1 MRLVTYNIDFVG
13 KRKLFLGIS
22 VLLIIAGVVSLF
34 VQQLNL
40 GIDFVSGTRLDI
52 SMGKAVNIDQSKK
65 LLTDLGYTEPNARV
79 GGKQADVLI
88 FRTSE
93 TITATKVSAIEDAF
107 NKQFA
112 AKVSIQSQV
121 VDPIIG
127 RELARNAIIAT
138 LLACVAIVI
147 YVSIR
152 FEHRFAIAAVVTLFY
167 DALFTIGIFSIFQI
181 EVDVVFIAAILTIIG
196 YSINDTIVIFDRIRE
211 NFQKLQPKKWD
222 DLANMVNE
230 SIKQTLVRSLN
241 TVVTVLFA
249 ALALVILG
257 GESIRNFS
265 LALVLGLISGA
276 YSSIFIAS
284 QIWIVW
290 TWKSMQKKLESAKRN
305 LV

>member
-1 MRLVTYNIDFVG
+1 MTYSIDFVG
-13 KRKLFLGIS
+13 KRKLFFGIS
-22 VLLIIAGVVSLF
+22 ILLIIAGVVSLF

-52 SMGKAVNIDQSKK
+52 SMDRAVNIDESKNI
-65 LLTDLGYTEPNARV
+65 LTKLGYQNPNARV
-79 GGKQADVLI
+79 GGKKSDILI
-88 FRTSE
+88 FRTSK
-93 TITATKVSAIEDAF
+93 TITPAKVAEITSAFNKAFKTKVS
-107 NKQFA
+107 
-112 AKVSIQSQV
+112 VQSQV

-152 FEHRFAIAAVVTLFY
+152 FEHRFAIAAVITLFY

-211 NFQKLQPKKWD
+211 NYNRQQPKKWD
-222 DLANMVNE
+222 DLASMVNE
-230 SIKQTLVRSLN
+230 SIQQTLVRSIN
-241 TVVTVLFA
+241 TVVTVLLA
-249 ALALVILG
+249 ALALVLLG

-265 LALVLGLISGA
+265 LALILGLVSGA

-284 QIWIVW
+284 QIWVVW
-290 TWKSMQKKLESAKRN
+290 TWKSIQKKVSSSA
-305 LV
+305 

>member
-1 MRLVTYNIDFVG
+1 MRLVTYNLDFVG
-13 KRKLFLGIS
+13 KRKLFFGIS
-22 VLLIIAGVVSLF
+22 VLLILAGVISLF

-52 SMGKAVNIDQSKK
+52 SMGKTVNIEESKK
-65 LLTDLGYTEPNARV
+65 ILTELGYENPNARV
-79 GGKQADVLI
+79 GGKKSDVLI

-93 TITATKVSAIEDAF
+93 TITPAKISKVENAF

-112 AKVSIQSQV
+112 TKVSIQSQV

-152 FEHRFAIAAVVTLFY
+152 FEHRFAVAAVITLFY
-167 DALFTIGIFSIFQI
+167 DALFTISIFSIFQI

-222 DLANMVNE
+222 ELSKMVNE
-230 SIKQTLVRSLN
+230 SIRQTLVRSIN
-241 TVVTVLFA
+241 TVVTVLLA

-265 LALVLGLISGA
+265 LALILGLISGA

-284 QIWIVW
+284 QIWVVW
-290 TWKSMQKKLESAKRN
+290 TWRSMQKKSVSA
-305 LV
+305 

>member
-1 MRLVTYNIDFVG
+1 MRLVTYSIDFVG
-13 KRKLFLGIS
+13 KRKLFFGIS
-22 VLLIIAGVVSLF
+22 ILLIISGVVSLF

-52 SMGKAVNIDQSKK
+52 SLGKQVNIDESKNV
-65 LLTDLGYTEPNARV
+65 LTKLGYHNPNARV
-79 GGKQADVLI
+79 GGKKSDVLI

-93 TITATKVSAIEDAF
+93 TITAAKVSEISNAF
-107 NKQFA
+107 NKAFKT
-112 AKVSIQSQV
+112 KVSIQSQV

-152 FEHRFAIAAVVTLFY
+152 FEHRFALAAVITLFY

-211 NFQKLQPKKWD
+211 NFNREQPKKWE
-222 DLANMVNE
+222 DLASMVNE
-230 SIKQTLVRSLN
+230 SIQQTLVRSIN
-241 TVVTVLFA
+241 TVVTVLLA
-249 ALALVILG
+249 ALALVLLG

-265 LALVLGLISGA
+265 LALILGLVSGA

-284 QIWIVW
+284 QIWIIW
-290 TWKSMQKKLESAKRN
+290 TWRSIQKKLASAT
-305 LV
+305 

>member
-13 KRKLFLGIS
+13 KRKLFFGIS
-22 VLLIIAGVVSLF
+22 ILLILAGVVSLF

-52 SMGKAVNIDQSKK
+52 SIGKPVNIDESKK
-65 LLTDLGYTEPNARV
+65 VLTDLGYHSPNARV
-79 GGKQADVLI
+79 GGKKSDVLI

-93 TITATKVSAIEDAF
+93 SVTPAKVSEISDAF
-107 NKQFA
+107 NKA
-112 AKVSIQSQV
+112 LKTKVSIQSQV

-138 LLACVAIVI
+138 ILACVAIVI

-211 NFQKLQPKKWD
+211 NVNKVQPKKWEE
-222 DLANMVNE
+222 LSSLVND
-230 SIKQTLVRSLN
+230 SIRQTLVRSIN
-241 TVVTVLFA
+241 TVITVLLA
-249 ALALVILG
+249 ALALVLLG

-265 LALVLGLISGA
+265 LALIIGLISGA

-284 QIWIVW
+284 QVWIVW
-290 TWKSMQKKLESAKRN
+290 TWRAMKKKVPSAA
-305 LV
+305 

>member
-1 MRLVTYNIDFVG
+1 MTYKLDFVG
-13 KRKLFLGIS
+13 KRNWFFGIS
-22 VLLIIAGVVSLF
+22 IFLIVAGVVSLF

-52 SMGKAVNIDQSKK
+52 SIGKHVNIEQSKNV
-65 LLTDLGYTEPNARV
+65 LTKLGYHKPNARI
-79 GGKQADVLI
+79 GGKKQDVLI

-93 TITATKVSAIEDAF
+93 TITPAKVSEIATAF
-107 NKQFA
+107 NKAFNT
-112 AKVSIQSQV
+112 KVSIQSQV

-152 FEHRFAIAAVVTLFY
+152 FEHRFAVSAVITLFY
-167 DALFTIGIFSIFQI
+167 DALFTIGVFSIFQI

-211 NFQKLQPKKWD
+211 NFNREQPKKWE
-222 DLANMVNE
+222 DLSSMVND
-230 SIKQTLVRSLN
+230 SIQQTLVRSIN
-241 TVVTVLFA
+241 TVVTVLLA
-249 ALALVILG
+249 SLALVLLG

-265 LALVLGLISGA
+265 LALILGLVSGA
-276 YSSIFIAS
+276 YSSIFVAS
-284 QIWIVW
+284 QIWVVW
-290 TWKSMQKKLESAKRN
+290 TWRSMQKKLTSAS
-305 LV
+305 

>member
-1 MRLVTYNIDFVG
+1 MRLVTYSIDFVG
-13 KRKLFLGIS
+13 KRKLFFGIS
-22 VLLIIAGVVSLF
+22 ILLIISGVVSLF

-52 SMGKAVNIDQSKK
+52 SLGKQVNIDESKNV
-65 LLTDLGYTEPNARV
+65 LTKLGYHNPNARV
-79 GGKQADVLI
+79 GGKKSDVLI

-93 TITATKVSAIEDAF
+93 TITAAKVSEISNAF
-107 NKQFA
+107 NKVFKT
-112 AKVSIQSQV
+112 KVSIQSQV

-152 FEHRFAIAAVVTLFY
+152 FEHRFALAAVITLFY

-211 NFQKLQPKKWD
+211 NFNREQPKKWE
-222 DLANMVNE
+222 DLASMVNE
-230 SIKQTLVRSLN
+230 SIQQTLVRSIN
-241 TVVTVLFA
+241 TVVTVLLA
-249 ALALVILG
+249 ALALVLLG

-265 LALVLGLISGA
+265 LALILGLVSGA

-284 QIWIVW
+284 QIWIIW
-290 TWKSMQKKLESAKRN
+290 TWRSIQKKLASAT
-305 LV
+305 